1 MLQLMPEARQAIDA
15 LAQQFGVSVDA
26 VMTLLQALRDGN
38 GVMAQFQHPE
48 LGGSG
53 QWMQGGMVMVGDMF
67 NSAIKAKVNGICSA
81 LSQLLTTPLFAWT
94 APQVSPNTAS
104 PRSAAT
110 WWPEAF
116 GTPTMTGSQ
125 NGMRYA
131 YFAAMQRLVLDRAGE
146 VTIYDTQDHQIRG
159 VSQQQGDGAAV
170 AFTSQHGSV
179 DVSTL
184 PQLSTPTSAPEPAAP
199 EAPKTSSAS
208 DAILNTLERLAALHR
223 RGILSDDEFAAKKA
237 EFLQRL

>member
-1 MLQLMPEARQAIDA
+1 MLQLTPEARQAIEA

-26 VMTLLQALRDGN
+26 VLALLKALMDGN

-67 NSAIKAKVNGICSA
+67 NHAIKAKVGGICSA
-81 LSQLLTTPLFAWT
+81 LSQLLTTPLFAT
-94 APQVSPNTAS
+94 VVSQTSAM
-104 PRSAAT
+104 RSGAT
-110 WWPEAF
+110 WWPDAL

-131 YFAAMQRLVLDRAGE
+131 YFAAMRRLVLDRAGA

-159 VSQQQGDGAAV
+159 VSQQQGGGNAV
-170 AFTSQHGSV
+170 TFASQHGMV

-184 PQLSTPTSAPEPAAP
+184 PQVSPPTPASEPP
-199 EAPKTSSAS
+199 PRVVPQPSSAS
-208 DAILNTLERLAALHR
+208 DTVLHTLERLAALHR
-223 RGILSDDEFAAKKA
+223 QGILSDDEFAAKKS
-237 EFLQRL
+237 ELLQRL

>member
-1 MLQLMPEARQAIDA
+1 MLQLTPEARQAIES
-15 LAQQFGVSVDA
+15 LSRQFGVSFEA
-26 VMTLLQALRDGN
+26 VMTLLKALMEGN

-67 NSAIKAKVNGICSA
+67 NNAVKAKVSGICAA
-81 LSQLLTTPLFAWT
+81 LSQLLATPLFAS
-94 APQVSPNTAS
+94 AGPQASRHTAS

-110 WWPEAF
+110 WWPDEF

-125 NGMRYA
+125 NNMRYA

-146 VTIYDTQDHQIRG
+146 VSIYDTQDHQIRG
-159 VSQQQGDGAAV
+159 VSQQQGSGTSV
-170 AFTSQHGSV
+170 AFASQHGTV

-184 PQLSTPTSAPEPAAP
+184 PRLSSPTSVSEPATP
-199 EAPKTSSAS
+199 EVPKPSHAS
-208 DAILNTLERLAALHR
+208 DAVLTTLERLAELHR
-223 RGILSDDEFAAKKA
+223 QGILSDDEFAAKKT
-237 EFLQRL
+237 ELLQRL

>member
-1 MLQLMPEARQAIDA
+1 MLQLTPEARQAIDA

-26 VMTLLQALRDGN
+26 VMVLLQALTDGN
-38 GVMAQFQHPE
+38 GVMAQFQHSE
-48 LGGSG
+48 LGGRG

-67 NSAIKAKVNGICSA
+67 NNVMKAKVNGICSA
-81 LSQLLTTPLFAWT
+81 LSQLLTTPLFAAVASQTPQPTT
-94 APQVSPNTAS
+94 AP
-104 PRSAAT
+104 RSTAT

-131 YFAAMQRLVLDRAGE
+131 YFAAMKRLVLDRAGE

-159 VSQQQGDGAAV
+159 VSQQQGGGTSV
-170 AFTSQHGSV
+170 TFTSQHGMI

-184 PQLSTPTSAPEPAAP
+184 PPLSMPTAASEPQP
-199 EAPKTSSAS
+199 PVTPKTSSAA
-208 DAILNTLERLAALHR
+208 DTILNTLERLAELHR
-223 RGILSDDEFAAKKA
+223 QGILSDDEFGAKKA
-237 EFLQRL
+237 DLLQRL